1 MVVRNNCGPQRIYG
15 PYTQTLFLG
24 LSVLDFSCSVGWNE
38 QFTTCTVNLVK
49 DPCSGTRKVLNH
61 NTLQLEEQNFPNG
74 DPGFIFD
81 NDVGVGTP
89 AFIKVENFEF
99 AGIVQSYTY
108 QESANGF
115 TYTVTLISPGVI
127 LESAQL
133 ILGKY
138 TGPVTLS
145 DSPTLSN
152 IFNIYGFLESLGED
166 CGLLIAEDCSTFG
179 SLAGGFGNAERT
191 ERGIPWT
198 LVKKALQV
206 LTGGLTTNNPY
217 SPYSSLVLK
226 AGTGQYGSIKNR
238 YYVLDISEVPLDTE
252 ISSSTGGGAPNG
264 PGSSSGGGSS
274 ATDSYRDYRIP
285 ADNMSVL
292 ELLSTV
298 CRDAGYEFYVDLLP
312 TKDNGA
318 IVDSGA
324 DDRITNVIK
333 IRTIERR
340 NQPALGAISAF
351 IQAQNAN
358 GKIVT
363 QDSLGV
369 EFAPENNS
377 AFLVGGQKH
386 QVYQQLDAS
395 YIRPYLGDG
404 TVAQFGAIV
413 SNNPALSADYQWYFK
428 FENGYPFPHPNSLV
442 NPPGA
447 MVSLQDNIPET
458 FFAMATADFTSWL
471 KWTLQ
476 WYGWSYLGTYIWQT
490 LGAKPHTKSEY
501 QTIDPSDIFEVG
513 SLYHDLAGA
522 VITATGLV
530 GGARRDLQTLYNYYQ
545 GISKEYLGRQFVVGI
560 PWVCYDINTD
570 TNKTIWSDEPSTEG
584 GWLDALVGDSVDITV
599 NGEPLEV
606 QCPTKTVLGLNPASP
621 EADFFKTDDGRI
633 QCFAAFSLMSGVNI
647 ANLSANDYIIDP
659 DGRYLWV
666 RAELEPQWKLS
677 KFYPNF
683 TTLAASSFFN
693 TYASAVIKLAGPVT
707 ISPRSSVTPHGVSYS
722 GTEIAITPE
731 LAGQTYNL
739 RTGLYHPKFSI
750 LDSIS
755 RNSLEIGNKVN
766 AAPLPFLTPI
776 GVAIPVKS
784 NTQTYGP
791 WSAVANVDG
800 KVYYEQDEGLVPWEY
815 GGLVYMN
822 LAAQA
827 KINNSICNV
836 QTTERG
842 SVTVAGYPEKSLG
855 SDISTNPI
863 PALDR
868 SSLLK
873 LGSYNS
879 PSENFNFKYL
889 DLGGPQT
896 NKGAQI
902 TNISVT
908 VGNEITTQYSLS
920 SFTPTFGRFSKNN
933 ADRLKQIGQQRYKV
947 SRALRSLTGRSQLL
961 SAIKART
968 TLAAGEDIGK
978 GAISRSNS
986 LLLAGKYIKVP
997 TSLRKLPTGTGGE
1010 EILLEPTYYHS
1021 GVFPSTYNRFGGI
1034 LPGSTGVARKEITNP
1049 TLSSLTKYE
1058 DYDNTAY
1065 MSWDGFFRPIMTYNA
1080 SITNLPRENAP
1091 ATNWSKPSN
1100 KVISESPAGP
1110 LNRAA
1115 SSGVTRSSYIGYTG
1129 LAINNAYL
1137 RFIANPTGV
1146 GYLYEPATRSYLS
1159 QNIGHDIEMLGRS
1172 TTAQMSPGDALPGDT
1187 PPDDP
1192 NNPTSD
1198 PTSNLS
1204 SLAIQEAYFD
1214 GLQGYKDAYRF
1225 LALRGPL
1232 YIHGWGYD
1240 IMGKPV
1246 PNQWESNNPGTGSI
1260 LDPGYNPGPFKAYSG
1275 LHRTDYSG
1283 LSDYFYPGY
1292 LGDANTWPAG
1302 PVDLR
1307 WDRRRGVWT
1316 IPNDFR
1322 LYLANIYRPMP
1333 AFSGS
1338 SRAMVLNANDV
1349 YDSEGRQPDASGYK
1363 NVPWEVMVYNPYN
1376 FEVPAGYGM
1385 LYYSHESGQYWPI
1398 MGPCGCENPDP
1409 EGTGVGCCLG
1419 ESQFVDGLPCV
1430 DIDGNVQAGC
1440 DPPTDPCAY
1449 AASNCDTTPDCS
1461 YSWNGSSWVQWIT
1474 CGGGCDCD
1482 KPMPTDPPAAGGP
1495 TYIAARC
1502 LPCGAQAPTL

>member
-1 MVVRNNCGPQRIYG
+1 MVVRNSCTPQRIYG

-24 LSVLDFSCSVGWNE
+24 LSVQDFSCSVGWNE

-49 DPCSGTRKVLNH
+49 DPCAGTRKVLNH

-89 AFIKVENFEF
+89 VFLKVENFEF
-99 AGIVQSYTY
+99 AGIVQTYTY
-108 QESANGF
+108 QESSNGF
-115 TYTVTLISPGVI
+115 TYTVSLISPGLL

-138 TGPVTLS
+138 TGPITLS
-145 DSPTLSN
+145 DSPTLAN
-152 IFNIYGFLESLGED
+152 IFNVYGFLESLGED

-179 SLAGGFGNAERT
+179 SLAGGFGNAEKT

-198 LVKKALQV
+198 LVKKAVQV
-206 LTGGLTTNNPY
+206 LAGGLTSANPY
-217 SPYSSLVLK
+217 SPYSALVFK
-226 AGTGQYGSIKNR
+226 AGVGQYGSIKNR
-238 YYVLDISEVPLDTE
+238 YYLLDIEEVPLDTE
-252 ISSSTGGGAPNG
+252 ISSSTGGGGAPTG
-264 PGSSSGGGSS
+264 PNPGGGDS
-274 ATDSYRDYRIP
+274 ASNSYRDYRIP
-285 ADNMSVL
+285 ADNMSIL
-292 ELLSTV
+292 ELLSSV
-298 CRDAGYEFYVDLLP
+298 CRDAGYEFYVDMLP
-312 TKDNGA
+312 TVDNGA
-318 IVDSGA
+318 IVDSGS
-324 DDRITNVIK
+324 DDKISNIIK
-333 IRTIERR
+333 IRTVERR

-351 IQAQNAN
+351 IQSQNAN
-358 GKIVT
+358 GNIVS

-369 EFAPENNS
+369 ELAQENNS

-386 QVYQQLDAS
+386 QVYQQLDGG
-395 YIRPYLGDG
+395 YIRPYLGEN
-404 TVAQFGAIV
+404 VSAQFGAILA
-413 SNNPALSADYQWYFK
+413 NNPSLTPDYQWYFN
-428 FENGYPFPHPNSLV
+428 FENSYPFPDANSLV
-442 NPPGA
+442 NPPEA
-447 MVSLQDNIPET
+447 FVSLQSNIPET

-471 KWTLQ
+471 KWVMR
-476 WYGWSYLGTYIWQT
+476 WYNWSYLGTYIWQT
-490 LGAKPHTKSEY
+490 LKVRPDHRGDYLVPSEEG
-501 QTIDPSDIFEVG
+501 TVFPDLSSATANG
-513 SLYHDLAGA
+513 SQ
-522 VITATGLV
+522 ISE
-530 GGARRDLQTLYNYYQ
+530 GARRDLKTLYQYYQ
-545 GISKEYLGRQFVVGI
+545 GIARPSLGTQFAVGI

-570 TNKTIWSDEPSTEG
+570 TNKTIWSDEPASEG
-584 GWLDALVGDSVDITV
+584 GWADALIGDSVDITI

-606 QCPTKTVLGLNPASP
+606 QCPTKTILGLDPSSV

-633 QCFAAFSLMSGVNI
+633 QCFAAFSLMSGVNLT
-647 ANLSANDYIIDP
+647 NLSANDYIIDP
-659 DGRYLWV
+659 NGQYLWV
-666 RAELEPQWKLS
+666 KAELDPQWKLT

-693 TYASAVIKLAGPVT
+693 TYAAAIIRLAGPVT
-707 ISPRSSVTPHGVSYS
+707 ISPRSSVTPHGIAYS
-722 GTEIAITPE
+722 GNPITVTEE
-731 LAGQTYNL
+731 LLGHLYNL
-739 RTGLYHPKFSI
+739 RTGLYNPL
-750 LDSIS
+750 LDKLQQQSES
-755 RNSLEIGNKVN
+755 QPEGGNKVN

-800 KVYYEQDEGLVPWEY
+800 KVYYEQDDSLVPWEY
-815 GGLVYMN
+815 GGMVYMN

-855 SDISTNPI
+855 SDISTSPI
-863 PALDR
+863 PAIDR

-873 LGSYNS
+873 LGSYSS
-879 PSENFNFKYL
+879 PSNNFNFKYL
-889 DLGGPQT
+889 DLGGPQI

-933 ADRLKQIGQQRYKV
+933 AERLKQIGQQRYKI
-947 SRALRSLTGRSQLL
+947 SKALRSLSGRSQLL

-968 TLAAGEDIGK
+968 SLSAGDDIGK
-978 GAISRSNS
+978 GAYSRSNS
-986 LLLAGKYIKVP
+986 LMMAGKYVKVP
-997 TSLRKLPTGTGGE
+997 TSLRKVPTGGGGE
-1010 EILLEPTYYHS
+1010 SILLEPTYYHS
-1021 GVFPSTYNRFGGI
+1021 GVFPTTNVNSPH
-1034 LPGSTGVARKEITNP
+1034 LPLSTGVARKEVTNP
-1049 TLSSLTKYE
+1049 TLSSLTKYK

-1065 MSWDGFFRPIMTYNA
+1065 MSWDGFFRPIMTYNTSA
-1080 SITNLPRENAP
+1080 TVNLPRENAP
-1091 ATNWSKPSN
+1091 AQNWSKPSN
-1100 KVISESPAGP
+1100 KVISEAPAGP

-1137 RFIANPTGV
+1137 RFIANPTGI

-1159 QNIGHDIEMLGRS
+1159 QNIGHDIEFIGRS
-1172 TTAQMSPGDALPGDT
+1172 SAAIMSPTGELPEGT
-1187 PPDDP
+1187 PPNDP
-1192 NNPTSD
+1192 NESPSFTSG
-1198 PTSNLS
+1198 LS

-1225 LALRGPL
+1225 MALRGPL

-1246 PNQWESNNPGTGSI
+1246 PNQWESNNPGTGTVLS
-1260 LDPGYNPGPFKAYSG
+1260 PGYTPGPFKAYSG

-1349 YDSEGRQPDASGYK
+1349 YDQSGLQPDASGYK

-1409 EGTGVGCCLG
+1409 EGTGVGCCQPDSG
-1419 ESQFVDGLPCV
+1419 FVDGLPCV
-1430 DIDGNVQAGC
+1430 SVDGVPQDGCNPPTGC
-1440 DPPTDPCAY
+1440 DGVPKDCPAQECIYLWNPGTSTWELYQGCGYCGCPADSDPNVLGNIPPSPSAPQSLATLC
-1449 AASNCDTTPDCS
+1449 
-1461 YSWNGSSWVQWIT
+1461 V
-1474 CGGGCDCD
+1474 
-1482 KPMPTDPPAAGGP
+1482 
-1495 TYIAARC
+1495 
-1502 LPCGAQAPTL
+1502 PCGESDVSF